1 MPPRIR
7 ARSVGR
13 PTAVTRGEGM
23 GGRAGRGGGNPR
35 QPRRVVEP
43 NVEPETQGNDQGVE
57 ANRGAGRAP
66 DLPAIIAQ

>member
-1 MPPRIR
+1 MPPS
-7 ARSVGR
+7 ARSRSSGR
-13 PTAVTRGEGM
+13 PTAVTRGEGT

-43 NVEPETQGNDQGVE
+43 NDEPEIQGNDQGVE
-57 ANRGAGRAP
+57 ANGGAGGAP